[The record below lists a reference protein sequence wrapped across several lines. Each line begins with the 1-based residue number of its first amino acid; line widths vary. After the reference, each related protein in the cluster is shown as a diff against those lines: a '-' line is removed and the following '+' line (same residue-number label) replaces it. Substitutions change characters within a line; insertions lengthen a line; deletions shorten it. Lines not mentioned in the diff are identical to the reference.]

1 MSDSCSSSNLRVLG
15 STPRAAVRKQFTSRL
30 PIILN
35 FGSVVGVGNT
45 QEDADRDAIR
55 KLREKQLFIL
65 KAIDQAETLAEGG
78 G

>member
-1 MSDSCSSSNLRVLG
+1 MDSLSGSSNLRVLG
-15 STPRAAVRKQFTSRL
+15 STLRVSKKEQCISRL

-65 KAIDQAETLAEGG
+65 KAVDQAETLAEGG